1 MRDYERKILLRETEQ
16 LSKTLDRDTS
26 LSASLHRLSQLLRAV
41 MRSLHGEDPDSMPTP
56 SPNPPLPDT
65 PTALQPQHHIIN
77 SLEIDAEE
85 EDEEEPVDE
94 REAQL
99 AAAEWAL
106 ERECELA
113 RLELENRMLTQLVAE
128 HEGVVSA
135 TSGAEVRELPRLSAL
150 PKLPARLKKRQ
161 LGGKDIGPF
170 GMFKKYE
177 EQP

>member
-1 MRDYERKILLRETEQ
+1 MISQSDVGRGADVRAQ
-16 LSKTLDRDTS
+16 ASTS
-26 LSASLHRLSQLLRAV
+26 
-41 MRSLHGEDPDSMPTP
+41 
-56 SPNPPLPDT
+56 
-65 PTALQPQHHIIN
+65 TAP
-77 SLEIDAEE
+77 APVKE

-99 AAAEWAL
+99 AAGEWAL

-113 RLELENRMLTQLVAE
+113 RLELENGMLTQLVAE

-135 TSGAEVRELPRLSAL
+135 TSGAEVRELPRLSTL

-170 GMFKKYE
+170 GMYKKYE